1 MINQWIGTGRITR
14 DLELKYTGTGT
25 AVLSFSIA
33 VERPFKNAQGERET
47 DFIDIVAWRKTAE
60 NIAQYFKKGDGI
72 GVVGRIQTRNYENN
86 EGRKVYVTE
95 VVADD
100 FSLLEP
106 KGNTENTGS
115 NSHKGYSNNQAN
127 SNNKASQGHT
137 QSGRNSAA
145 SDPFADSSEP
155 IDISDDDLP
164 F

>member
-1 MINQWIGTGRITR
+1 MINQTVLTGRITR
-14 DLELKYTGTGT
+14 DLELRYTGTGT

-95 VVADD
+95 VVAENFD
-100 FSLLEP
+100 FPIQNKSQQTQQQ
-106 KGNTENTGS
+106 N
-115 NSHKGYSNNQAN
+115 NSPFANVDFN
-127 SNNKASQGHT
+127 SN
-137 QSGRNSAA
+137 
-145 SDPFADSSEP
+145 DPFEKNNATE
-155 IDISDDDLP
+155 IGDDDLP